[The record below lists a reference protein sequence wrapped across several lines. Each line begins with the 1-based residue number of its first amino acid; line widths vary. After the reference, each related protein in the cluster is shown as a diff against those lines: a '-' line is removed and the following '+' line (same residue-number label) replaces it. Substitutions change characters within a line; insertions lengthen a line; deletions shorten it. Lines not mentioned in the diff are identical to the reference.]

1 MGGPAGGIVAAIE
14 SFRRGDM
21 VVVTDDADRENE
33 GDLVMAAAAATPEK
47 LGFMI
52 RYTSGII
59 CAPLPQE
66 YAARLGLE
74 PMVRDNTAPL
84 STAFT
89 VSVDHAEGL
98 RTGISAEERCNTVRA
113 LADPNANPRAFVRPG
128 HVFPLIAREGGV
140 LIRSGHTEAAVDLAE
155 LAGHTPVGVIG
166 ELVNDSGTV
175 MRGEEVLQFARWHG
189 LTLVSI
195 AELIAYRQQRERL
208 VTRVGEREIA
218 TAHGT
223 ARGVAYATPF
233 DAVQHLA
240 LVFGEIGDGQDVLVR
255 LHREDLL
262 SDVFP
267 TGPRALD
274 GAIERIARAGRG
286 ALIYLRDG
294 ATGVAPTGQIAGPVG
309 PGEGKDSEA
318 LRRALWREV
327 GVGAQILNDLAI
339 RSIRLIAS
347 QERQYV
353 GLSGFGIDIVSTE
366 LTGGASGAADAGA
379 A

>member
-1 MGGPAGGIVAAIE
+1 MVEPTGGVVAAIE
-14 SFRRGDM
+14 RVRRGDM
-21 VVVTDDADRENE
+21 VVVTDDTDRENE
-33 GDLVMAAAAATPEK
+33 GDLVLAAAAATPEK
-47 LGFMI
+47 LAFMI

-59 CAPLPQE
+59 CAPLRQ
-66 YAARLGLE
+66 ADARRLGLE

-89 VSVDHAEGL
+89 ISVDVAEGL

-113 LADPNANPRAFVRPG
+113 LADPAVSPRAFVRPG

-155 LAGHTPVGVIG
+155 LGGHPPVGVIG
-166 ELVNDSGTV
+166 ELVNDDGTV
-175 MRGEEVLQFARWHG
+175 MRGEAVLQFARWHG

-208 VTRVGEREIA
+208 VTRVGEGVIE
-218 TAHGT
+218 TAHGP

-240 LVFGEIGDGQDVLVR
+240 LVFGEIGDGSDVLVR

-262 SDVFP
+262 RDVFP
-267 TGPRALD
+267 AEERLLD
-274 GAIERIARAGRG
+274 TAIRRMTEAGRG
-286 ALIYLRDG
+286 VLVYLRDG
-294 ATGVAPTGQIAGPVG
+294 ATGVAPTGQFVTQPAA
-309 PGEGKDSEA
+309 EEDTDSER
-318 LRRALWREV
+318 LRQALWREV
-327 GVGAQILNDLAI
+327 GVGAQILYDLGV

-353 GLSGFGIDIVSTE
+353 GLSGFGIDITATE
-366 LTGGASGAADAGA
+366 LTGG
-379 A
+379 